1 MTDRRSQYE
10 GVDDSETISFTIPL
24 EETRETVPLSPPK
37 SPASRRAPPPPV
49 MQEKSARVSD
59 PLRATVSPGSSPVK
73 PVMKTAPQSA
83 KIDMEERDPTRMND
97 IVKVEFEDIFAEP
110 VGSYSFDAVWRLS
123 FQVFTTTK
131 FWCYRIL
138 SVICALP
145 LSCCWGISFACL
157 TFEHI
162 WCSVPSM
169 RVFKVTIQP
178 LGYMWS
184 TCLQLV
190 FEPFC
195 TSMSLIFSNIRIV
208 LKKDT

>member
-59 PLRATVSPGSSPVK
+59 PPRATVSPGSSPVK

-97 IVKVEFEDIFAEP
+97 IVKVIH
-110 VGSYSFDAVWRLS
+110 VFDYL
-123 FQVFTTTK
+123 F
-131 FWCYRIL
+131 
-138 SVICALP
+138 
-145 LSCCWGISFACL
+145 
-157 TFEHI
+157 
-162 WCSVPSM
+162 
-169 RVFKVTIQP
+169 
-178 LGYMWS
+178 
-184 TCLQLV
+184 
-190 FEPFC
+190 
-195 TSMSLIFSNIRIV
+195 
-208 LKKDT
+208 